1 MRGVSLFTDVATE
14 SRERLRLACWR
25 WRPRRDGFS
34 LAEHRLKRQRRRVV
48 GAIDLNHPGGS
59 GEPPYLNGRVVR
71 CSLTGNNIAFFAVE
85 IDVETLAFD
94 LRRDPQPDRGAHHQ
108 CNY

>member
-1 MRGVSLFTDVATE
+1 MTPVGVSAKGASSKSDP
-14 SRERLRLACWR
+14 SRQE
-25 WRPRRDGFS
+25 
-34 LAEHRLKRQRRRVV
+34 E
-48 GAIDLNHPGGS
+48 AIDLNRPGGS

-71 CSLTGNNIAFFAVE
+71 CSLTGNNIAFFAVQ

-94 LRRDPQPDRGAHHQ
+94 FRRDPQPDRGAHHQ